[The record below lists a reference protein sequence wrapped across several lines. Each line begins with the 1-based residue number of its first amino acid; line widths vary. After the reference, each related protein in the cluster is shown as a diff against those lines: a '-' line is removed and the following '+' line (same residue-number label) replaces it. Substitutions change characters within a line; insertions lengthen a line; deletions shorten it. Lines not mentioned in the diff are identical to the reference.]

1 MNKTILPAA
10 FASIMMLL
18 FTGCQDNSVTL
29 AENDNKVIIGSYDSF
44 PTAVCTTD
52 KGNKL
57 IVPNGTQGEVVKW
70 NEIYKTGKETLFAS
84 IDMQATSDVKILNGP
99 LKGKTCAIS
108 HAYITLQ

>member
-1 MNKTILPAA
+1 MIKTILPTV
-10 FASIMMLL
+10 FASIMLLL
-18 FTGCQDNSVTL
+18 FSGCQNNSTKA

-52 KGNKL
+52 KGYKL

-70 NEIYKTGKETLFAS
+70 NEMYITGKETLFAT